1 MAKIQIL
8 IVEDDGII
16 AKDIQN
22 TLEGLGYAVA
32 AITSNAEGAIEKAAE
47 TQPDLVLMD
56 IMLEGDMDGVEAAE
70 QIRDRFG
77 IPVVYLTAHADEK
90 TLHRAKTTGPY
101 GYILKPFNEMELHT
115 NIEIALYKSGL
126 EKKLKENEQLLATTL
141 RSIGDAVITTDVNG
155 SVTFM
160 NPVAESLTGWRQKDA
175 VRRPLK
181 DVFNIIDEHTGEQ
194 IEDPVTRVLRD
205 GVAVGLANNTVLIAR
220 DGTKRSIDDSGAPIK
235 DCKGNIMGV
244 VLVFRDIT
252 EKRRAERELLKADKL
267 ESLGVLSGGIA
278 HDFNNILTSILGN
291 ISIAKMFAKPGD
303 KIFERLEEAENDC
316 MRARVLTQKIL
327 TFSRGGAPIMKTA
340 FISELLRDSA
350 SFALSGSNV
359 RCEFSI
365 PDDLWRVEVD
375 EGQIAQVISNLI
387 INASQAMPGGGVI
400 NLLAE
405 NIVVDERQG
414 IPLNN
419 GGYVKISVTD
429 HGIGIPKEHFQQIFD
444 PYYTTK
450 RGGSGL
456 GLAIAYS
463 IVKRHNGYI
472 DVKSIPGKE
481 TTFSIYLPASPKE
494 ALAEKESGE
503 KIRGGK
509 GKILVMDDEK
519 MIRDVVG
526 DMLGILGYEAEFA
539 KDGAEAVELY
549 KKAEQSVRPFDA
561 VIMDLTV
568 PGGMGGKEAVRKLA
582 EIDPEVKAIV
592 SSGYSDDPVMA
603 DFRKYGFSNVVAK
616 PYNIK
621 ELGDALYEVL
631 K

>member
-365 PDDLWRVEVD
+365 PDDLWRIEVD
-375 EGQIAQVISNLI
+375 EGQIAQAISNLI

-526 DMLGILGYEAEFA
+526 DMLGILGYEAGFA

>member
-316 MRARVLTQKIL
+316 VRARVLTQKIL

-365 PDDLWRVEVD
+365 PDDLWRIEVD
-375 EGQIAQVISNLI
+375 EGQIAQAISNLI

-526 DMLGILGYEAEFA
+526 DMLGILGYEAGFA

>member
-205 GVAVGLANNTVLIAR
+205 GVAVGLANNTVLIAK

-316 MRARVLTQKIL
+316 VRARVLTQKIL

-365 PDDLWRVEVD
+365 PDDLWRIEVD
-375 EGQIAQVISNLI
+375 EGQIAQAISNLI

-526 DMLGILGYEAEFA
+526 DMLGILGYEAGFA

>member
-220 DGTKRSIDDSGAPIK
+220 DGTKRSIDDSGAPIR
-235 DCKGNIMGV
+235 DGKGNIMGV

-365 PDDLWRVEVD
+365 PDDLWRIEVD
-375 EGQIAQVISNLI
+375 EGQIAQAISNLI

-405 NIVVDERQG
+405 NIVVDEKQG

>member
-205 GVAVGLANNTVLIAR
+205 GVAVGLANNTVLIAK

-419 GGYVKISVTD
+419 GRHVKISVTD
-429 HGIGIPKEHFQQIFD
+429 HGIGISKEHFQQIFD

>member
-365 PDDLWRVEVD
+365 PDDLWRIEVD
-375 EGQIAQVISNLI
+375 EGQIAQAISNLI

-405 NIVVDERQG
+405 NIVVDEKQG

-526 DMLGILGYEAEFA
+526 DMLGILGYEAGFA

>member
-220 DGTKRSIDDSGAPIK
+220 DGTKRSIDDSGAPIR
-235 DCKGNIMGV
+235 DGKGNIMGV

-291 ISIAKMFAKPGD
+291 ISIARMFAKPGD

-365 PDDLWRVEVD
+365 PDDLWRIEVD
-375 EGQIAQVISNLI
+375 EGQIAQAISNLI

>member
-365 PDDLWRVEVD
+365 PDDLWRIEVD
-375 EGQIAQVISNLI
+375 EGQIAQAISNLI

-405 NIVVDERQG
+405 NIVVDEKQG

>member
-205 GVAVGLANNTVLIAR
+205 GVAVGLANNTVLIAK

-291 ISIAKMFAKPGD
+291 ISIARMFAKPGD

-350 SFALSGSNV
+350 GFALSGSNV

-419 GGYVKISVTD
+419 GRHVKISVTD
-429 HGIGIPKEHFQQIFD
+429 HGIGISKEHFQQIFD

>member
-205 GVAVGLANNTVLIAR
+205 GVAVGLANNTVLIAK

-291 ISIAKMFAKPGD
+291 ISIAKMFARPGD

-365 PDDLWRVEVD
+365 PDDLWRIEVD
-375 EGQIAQVISNLI
+375 EGQIAQAISNLI

-405 NIVVDERQG
+405 NIVVDEKQG

>member
-1 MAKIQIL
+1 
-8 IVEDDGII
+8 
-16 AKDIQN
+16 
-22 TLEGLGYAVA
+22 
-32 AITSNAEGAIEKAAE
+32 
-47 TQPDLVLMD
+47 MD

-316 MRARVLTQKIL
+316 VRARVLTQKIL

-365 PDDLWRVEVD
+365 PDDLWRIEVD
-375 EGQIAQVISNLI
+375 EGQIAQAISNLI

-405 NIVVDERQG
+405 NIVVDEKQG

>member
-205 GVAVGLANNTVLIAR
+205 GVAVGLANNTVLIAK

-291 ISIAKMFAKPGD
+291 ISIARMFAKPGD

-350 SFALSGSNV
+350 GFALSGSNV

-365 PDDLWRVEVD
+365 PDDLWRIEVD
-375 EGQIAQVISNLI
+375 EGQIAQAISNLI

>member
-205 GVAVGLANNTVLIAR
+205 GVAVGLANNTVLIAK

-316 MRARVLTQKIL
+316 VRARVLTQKIL

-365 PDDLWRVEVD
+365 PDDLWRIEVD
-375 EGQIAQVISNLI
+375 EGQIAQAISNLI

>member
-291 ISIAKMFAKPGD
+291 ISIARMFAKPGD

-316 MRARVLTQKIL
+316 VRARVLTQKIL

-350 SFALSGSNV
+350 GFALSGSNV

-365 PDDLWRVEVD
+365 PDDLWRIEVD
-375 EGQIAQVISNLI
+375 EGQIAQAISNLI

-526 DMLGILGYEAEFA
+526 DMLGILGYEAGFA

>member
-350 SFALSGSNV
+350 GFALSGSNV

-365 PDDLWRVEVD
+365 PDDLWRIEVD
-375 EGQIAQVISNLI
+375 EGQIAQAISNLI

-405 NIVVDERQG
+405 NIVVDEKQG

>member
-220 DGTKRSIDDSGAPIK
+220 DGTKRSIDDSGAPIR
-235 DCKGNIMGV
+235 DGKGNIMGV

-291 ISIAKMFAKPGD
+291 ISIARMFAKPGD

-365 PDDLWRVEVD
+365 PDDLWRIEVD
-375 EGQIAQVISNLI
+375 EGQIAQAISNLI

-481 TTFSIYLPASPKE
+481 TIFSIYLPASPKE
-494 ALAEKESGE
+494 ALTEKESGE

-526 DMLGILGYEAEFA
+526 DMLGILGYEAGFA

>member
-155 SVTFM
+155 SVIFM

-205 GVAVGLANNTVLIAR
+205 GVAVGLANNTVLIAK

-365 PDDLWRVEVD
+365 PDDLWRIEVD
-375 EGQIAQVISNLI
+375 EGQIAQAISNLI

-429 HGIGIPKEHFQQIFD
+429 HGIGISKEHFQQIFD

>member
-205 GVAVGLANNTVLIAR
+205 GVAVGLANNTVLIAK

>member
-32 AITSNAEGAIEKAAE
+32 AITSNAEGAIEKTAE

-175 VRRPLK
+175 VRRPLR
-181 DVFNIIDEHTGEQ
+181 DVFNIIDEHTGKQ

-205 GVAVGLANNTVLIAR
+205 GVAVGLANNTVLIAK

-291 ISIAKMFAKPGD
+291 ISIARMFAKPGD

-419 GGYVKISVTD
+419 GRHVKISVTD
-429 HGIGIPKEHFQQIFD
+429 HGIGISKEHFQQIFD

-481 TTFSIYLPASPKE
+481 TTFSIYLPASSKE

>member
-205 GVAVGLANNTVLIAR
+205 GVAVGLANNTVLIAK

-291 ISIAKMFAKPGD
+291 ISIAKMFARPGD

-365 PDDLWRVEVD
+365 PDDLWRIEVD
-375 EGQIAQVISNLI
+375 EGQIAQAISNLI

>member
-291 ISIAKMFAKPGD
+291 ISIARMFAKPGD

-365 PDDLWRVEVD
+365 PDDLWRIEVD
-375 EGQIAQVISNLI
+375 EGQIAQAISNLI

-405 NIVVDERQG
+405 NIVVDEKQG

>member
-205 GVAVGLANNTVLIAR
+205 GVAVGLANNTVLIAK

-365 PDDLWRVEVD
+365 PDDLWRIEVD
-375 EGQIAQVISNLI
+375 EGQIAQAISNLI

-419 GGYVKISVTD
+419 GRHVKISVTD
-429 HGIGIPKEHFQQIFD
+429 HGIGISKEHFQQIFD

>member
-316 MRARVLTQKIL
+316 VRARVLTQKIL

-365 PDDLWRVEVD
+365 PDDLWRIEVD
-375 EGQIAQVISNLI
+375 EGQIAQAISNLI

-405 NIVVDERQG
+405 NIVVDEKQG

>member
-155 SVTFM
+155 SVIFM

-220 DGTKRSIDDSGAPIK
+220 DGTKRSIDDSGAPIR
-235 DCKGNIMGV
+235 DGKGNIMGV

-365 PDDLWRVEVD
+365 PDDLWRIEVD
-375 EGQIAQVISNLI
+375 EGQIAQAISNLI

-405 NIVVDERQG
+405 NIVVDEKQG

>member
-365 PDDLWRVEVD
+365 PDDLWRIEVD
-375 EGQIAQVISNLI
+375 EGQIAQAISNLI